1 MRNERRIFMR
11 IGMLIWLFLI
21 QTLHCS
27 TELSL
32 TNFKN
37 DWGNCYEKL
46 IAQTGVNVFVESG
59 TYLGDT
65 AQKAAGCFQEVH
77 TVELN
82 EEFYEQSASY
92 LKIYSNVIVYHGD
105 TIDHFPKILLDLERR
120 NKKALFWLDG
130 HYMTSMQ
137 DEHIDPEAEYTPIM
151 KELSIVC
158 KQCAD
163 PVILID
169 DIRLFGTKLYD
180 KRIEYAGN
188 AAYPLLETVCTFLT
202 TQGLIFHIVGDILI
216 AHKADKQL
224 SVSSLIEACTISR
237 IYDGNNYPIETIL
250 AAEKAL
256 SRATGSE
263 REALINF
270 YKEYSMPWRGWR
282 NKSPHYNLWYGL
294 LLQYENNHEE
304 AIKQFE
310 EVLNLGMSH
319 WRIYWYLS
327 NSLLMLG
334 RIVEAQGILQKMIVV
349 K

>member
-1 MRNERRIFMR
+1 MR
-11 IGMLIWLFLI
+11 ISVLIWFFCWV
-21 QTLHCS
+21 QVLHCS
-27 TELSL
+27 TEVSL

-37 DWGNCYEKL
+37 NWFNCYEKL
-46 IAQTGVNVFVESG
+46 IAQTRTNVFVESG
-59 TYLGDT
+59 TYLGET
-65 AQKAAGCFQEVH
+65 SRKAANYFQEVH
-77 TVELN
+77 TVEIN
-82 EEFYEQSASY
+82 KEFYEQSVSY
-92 LKIYSNVIVYHGD
+92 LKPHSNVIVYHGD

-137 DEHIDPEAEYTPIM
+137 DENIQLESEYTPIM

-158 KQCAD
+158 NQCVD

-202 TQGLIFHIVGDILI
+202 KQGFMFHIVGDILI
-216 AHKADKQL
+216 AHKVDKQL
-224 SVSSLIEACTISR
+224 LVSPLVEACTISR
-237 IYDGNNYPIETIL
+237 IYDGNNYPIKKVL
-250 AAEKAL
+250 AAEQAL
-256 SRATGSE
+256 SKATGAE
-263 REALINF
+263 REALVNF

-282 NKSPHYNLWYGL
+282 NRSPHYNLWYGL
-294 LLQYENNHEE
+294 LLQHENNHEE

-310 EVLNLGMSH
+310 EVLRLGMSH
-319 WRIYWYLS
+319 WRVYWYLS

-334 RIVEAQGILQKMIVV
+334 RVAEAQEMLQKIIVV